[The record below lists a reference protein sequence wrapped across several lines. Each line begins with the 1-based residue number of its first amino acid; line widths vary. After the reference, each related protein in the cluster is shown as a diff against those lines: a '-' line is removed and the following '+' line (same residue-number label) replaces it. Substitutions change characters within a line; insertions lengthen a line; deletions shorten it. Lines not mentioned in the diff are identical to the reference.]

1 MKKMGKVTRIV
12 ALLALTLL
20 FGLFPIGSGNNLNKV
35 QAATTLSNPRTV
47 ADSSMNAGQKV
58 TWDCVWFGAYPQ
70 SEVTS
75 GDIYN
80 KLKNAMIWDE
90 NNDIV
95 IDGNKYRRLKGEDA
109 TYHNTSSSMFDYNWN
124 KDYSSYH
131 YFKYEPVKWR
141 VLGKDDNQILLLA
154 DQVLDNQK
162 YNQNEVAFMTWE
174 ESSIRS
180 WLNGNSAWYNQAR
193 IDYTK
198 QNFINDAFFE
208 EEQKAIPK
216 TSVIT
221 NGVSGEKKTLDKI
234 FLLSES
240 EVYTELAKKYGFV
253 SESTVYDEARM
264 CKCSTYSWAMG
275 INKVDTNVTW
285 WLRSTSPYTYS
296 PYIAH
301 EVENNGSVLGGGSGY
316 NVNYHGG
323 LGVRPALY
331 LNLSSAN
338 LYSYAGTV
346 CSDGT
351 INETSAPARV
361 YQDNTSSG
369 NTGNNSGSNNN
380 TGNNNSNNANNN
392 TGNNS
397 SNNANNNTGN
407 NSSNNANNTGNNSN
421 NTNNNKNNTTANSKL
436 SNKTTAAKKPTK
448 RALLPVEK
456 MTGSL
461 KFVKSPA
468 KSTLAITWK
477 KLSKVTGYQVQ
488 FSAKSNFKKGTIE
501 RKFKQKVTTT
511 KVRPLKSKKKY
522 YVRMRPYTKSG
533 SKMYYGKWSKVKSV
547 KIK

>member
-1 MKKMGKVTRIV
+1 MKKMGKVARLA
-12 ALLALTLL
+12 ALLVLTLL
-20 FGLFPIGSGNNLNKV
+20 FGLFPIELRNNLNKV
-35 QAATTLSNPRTV
+35 QAATTLNNPRTV
-47 ADSSMNAGQKV
+47 ADSSMKAKQKV

-80 KLKNAMIWDE
+80 TLKNATGWDE

-124 KDYSSYH
+124 NDYSSYH

-162 YNQNEVAFMTWE
+162 YNQNQVVFMTWE

-180 WLNGNSAWYNQAR
+180 WLNGNSAWYNQSR

-198 QNFINDAFFE
+198 QNFINDAFLE

-240 EVYTELAKKYGFV
+240 EVYTEMAKKYGFV
-253 SESTVYDEARM
+253 SESTIYDEARM

-275 INKVDTNVTW
+275 INKVDTNVAW
-285 WLRSTSPYTYS
+285 WLRSTSSYSYS

-301 EVENNGSVLGGGSGY
+301 AVENNGSVVGGGSGY
-316 NVNYHGG
+316 NVNYDAG
-323 LGVRPALY
+323 LGIRPALH

-346 CSDGT
+346 CSDGI
-351 INETSAPARV
+351 INEEPAPTRV
-361 YQDNTSSG
+361 YQDTTSSG

-380 TGNNNSNNANNN
+380 TGNNNSNNANN
-392 TGNNS
+392 TGNN
-397 SNNANNNTGN
+397 N
-407 NSSNNANNTGNNSN
+407 SNNANNTGNNSN
-421 NTNNNKNNTTANSKL
+421 NINNNKNNTTANTKP
-436 SNKTTAAKKPTK
+436 SNKTTASKKPTK

-461 KFVKSPA
+461 KSVKSPA
-468 KSTLAITWK
+468 KSTLAIIWK
-477 KLSKVTGYQVQ
+477 KLRKVTGYQVQ
-488 FSAKSNFKKGTIE
+488 FCAKSNFKKGTIE
-501 RKFKQKVTTT
+501 RKFKQKVTKT
-511 KVRPLKSKKKY
+511 KVRPVKSKKKY

-533 SKMYYGKWSKVKSV
+533 SKTYYGKWSKVKSV

>member
-1 MKKMGKVTRIV
+1 MKKMGKVTRLIV
-12 ALLALTLL
+12 ALLTFTLL
-20 FGLFPIGSGNNLNKV
+20 FELFPIGSENNLNKV
-35 QAATTLSNPRTV
+35 QAATTLNNPRTV
-47 ADSSMNAGQKV
+47 ADSFMNAKQKV
-58 TWDCVWFGAYPQ
+58 TWGCVWFGAYPQ

-80 KLKNAMIWDE
+80 KLKNATGWDE

-109 TYHNTSSSMFDYNWN
+109 TYYNTSSSMFDYNWN
-124 KDYSSYH
+124 NDYSSYH

-162 YNQNEVAFMTWE
+162 YNQNQVVFMTWE

-180 WLNGNSAWYNQAR
+180 WLNGNSAWYNQSR

-198 QNFINDAFFE
+198 QNFINDAFLE

-240 EVYTELAKKYGFV
+240 EVYTEMAKKYGFV
-253 SESTVYDEARM
+253 SESTIYDEARM

-275 INKVDTNVTW
+275 INKVDTNVAW
-285 WLRSTSPYTYS
+285 WLRSTSSYNYS

-301 EVENNGSVLGGGSGY
+301 AVENNGSVVGGGSGY
-316 NVNYHGG
+316 NVNYDAG
-323 LGVRPALY
+323 LGIRPALH

-346 CSDGT
+346 CSDGI
-351 INETSAPARV
+351 INEEPAPTRV
-361 YQDNTSSG
+361 YQDTTSSG

-380 TGNNNSNNANNN
+380 TGNNNSNNANN
-392 TGNNS
+392 
-397 SNNANNNTGN
+397 
-407 NSSNNANNTGNNSN
+407 TGNNSN
-421 NTNNNKNNTTANSKL
+421 NINNNKNNTTANTKP
-436 SNKTTAAKKPTK
+436 SNKTTASKKPTK

-461 KFVKSPA
+461 KSVKSPA
-468 KSTLAITWK
+468 KSTLAIIWK
-477 KLSKVTGYQVQ
+477 KLRKVTGYQVQ
-488 FSAKSNFKKGTIE
+488 FCAKSNFKKGTIE
-501 RKFKQKVTTT
+501 RKFKQKVTKT
-511 KVRPLKSKKKY
+511 KVRPVKSKKKY

-533 SKMYYGKWSKVKSV
+533 SKTYYGKWSKVKSV